1 VNTLGQANE
10 VMVRGANHDAEMMGL
25 LLAMKPFEML
35 AVVGQQN
42 ARFLLRKGEDLIIG
56 PSLVGAATFKYRDRI
71 VPKPPQLVD
80 YRQRKILVG
89 E

>member
-1 VNTLGQANE
+1 MEAPGQANE

-42 ARFLLRKGEDLIIG
+42 ARFLLRIGEDLVIG
-56 PSLVGAATFKYRDRI
+56 PPPVGA
-71 VPKPPQLVD
+71 
-80 YRQRKILVG
+80 G
-89 E
+89 